1 MHGENLC
8 QSCNTKRRMS
18 RSWINSTSIS
28 DK

>member
-18 RSWINSTSIS
+18 RSWINSTSI
-28 DK
+28 